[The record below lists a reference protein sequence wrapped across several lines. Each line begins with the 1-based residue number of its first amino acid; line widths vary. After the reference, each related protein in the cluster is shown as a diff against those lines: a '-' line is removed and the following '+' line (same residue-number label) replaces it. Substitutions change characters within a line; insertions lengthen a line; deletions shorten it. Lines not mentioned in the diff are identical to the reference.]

1 MTQGFINK
9 MKKKMLD
16 SKNSYFRIEPDL
28 YLSELM
34 LDNALR
40 HEIREFLNEHSGQH
54 LLEENNL
61 TPRNR
66 ILLVGPKGNGKSS
79 VAEAI
84 AKELNLKMYHVFSP
98 AVIGNCPAETEQTM
112 HYIFCFGLPV
122 NEPCLI
128 LFDDVECI
136 NDLQARKTFFRSILF
151 RSEFLSPKSIVAVAV
166 DSPYSMSDPNLVD
179 KTCCNDF
186 QARFVFQ
193 GPTNELIK
201 DWFERL
207 EMRASRKLGLNL
219 EFLINELSG
228 RSFAEIEEIG
238 MNVLRKLALVDPDIN
253 TDVKNLAE
261 HAVCEWLQKAR
272 K

>member
-1 MTQGFINK
+1 
-9 MKKKMLD
+9 MKKKLLD

-28 YLSELM
+28 YLSELI

-40 HEIREFLNEHSGQH
+40 HEIREFLNEHSGQY

-98 AVIGNCPAETEQTM
+98 AVIGNCPAETEQIM
-112 HYIFCFGLPV
+112 YDIFCFGSPF

-136 NDLQARKTFFRSILF
+136 NDLQSRKTFFRSILF
-151 RSEFLSPKSIVAVAV
+151 RSEFLYPKSIVAVAV

-261 HAVCEWLQKAR
+261 HAVYEWLQKAR